1 MSLPSRSVD
10 RPIAVLMTTLA
21 VCVFGSLSVRTLD
34 VELLPDLSYPTL
46 TVQTE
51 YPDAAP
57 ESVEQFV
64 TRPVEEAVG
73 VIQGL
78 RDMRSVSRAGLSEVV
93 LEFEWDQEMDY
104 AAMEVREKVNLVEMP
119 DETEP
124 ARVLRF
130 DPSLDPILRISLAG
144 DRSLDELR
152 QLAERWVKPKLES
165 VRGVAAARVRGGL
178 DPEVVVEA
186 DPERLAARGLA
197 LADLESALRSE
208 NVNRPGGIV
217 KDWGAVYLIR
227 TLNEFDDLEQLERT
241 VIRDT
246 AQGIVRVEDVATVQR
261 GHRDRDEITRAAGH
275 EAVELAI
282 YREGSANTVAVADA
296 VNLALD
302 ELRAESRADLELV
315 LLSDQSRYIR
325 AAIAEVWSSALLGG
339 FLAVLVLF
347 FFLRDIGATSIIAL
361 SIPTSVIATFLPL
374 QQADVTINIM
384 SLGGLALGV
393 GMLVDNAIVV
403 LEAIDRHRLGGLS
416 RREAAQRGASEVA
429 GAVTASTLTTVAVF
443 LPIVFV
449 EGIAGQLFYDLAV
462 TICLSLLASLVV
474 SLTVVP
480 ALAGL
485 APSAESARA
494 RRTLFAIDRHFEPGN
509 PVPWT
514 WRFLGLELAPVGDG
528 VGRPS
533 RALTIVLFPLRLVL
547 LLAALVVGAC
557 WQVLSRTFFAIMWP
571 ASRGFE
577 ALSAAYPRWL
587 RAALQRRVAVLATA
601 FVLFAASVLWIS
613 QLGTDLVPVL
623 AQGEFAFQMR
633 LPEGTPI
640 EATADIVERIE
651 ASLVSDPVFE
661 RVFSVVGNLP
671 STASGRQTTGENLA
685 QISFVLAEG
694 TTTEAETAAVERVR
708 TRIADFPRL
717 DIELVRPSILAVKP
731 PIVVQLFSDDLDELT
746 IAADRVV
753 AALSA
758 DVQLRDLASSAEPG
772 SPEIRIVPL
781 RDQMAAL
788 GVTVADL
795 AGSLRGQIRGNLVGQ
810 FREGE
815 ERLDIRLRVREENR
829 DRATEVRALGIR
841 LPGGRVVPV
850 DAVAEIDTARSPAA
864 IHRASGARMA
874 EVTATTSGGDLGAVI
889 DRVRHTVD
897 EIDMPPGVVAEL
909 AGQDRELAVSFASL
923 RMALALALFL
933 VYVVMAFQFESILQ
947 PLIIM
952 FAVPL
957 ALIGVAAALGS
968 TGTTISVLAL
978 IGAVLLAG
986 IVVNNAIVLVDAV
999 NRRRGEEGQPM
1010 EDALVEAGRERL
1022 RPILMTTLTTVL
1034 GLVPMALGLGEG
1046 AELRAPLAITV
1057 IGGLTSATVL
1067 TLIIVPCLYRIVV
1080 RASSGAVPVAAAAA
1094 GSSLRASVEE
1104 AGA

>member
-21 VCVFGSLSVRTLD
+21 VSVFGLLSVRSLE

-104 AAMEVREKVNLVEMP
+104 AAMEVREKVNLVELP

-130 DPSLDPILRISLAG
+130 DPSLDPILRVSLAG

-178 DPEVVVEA
+178 DPEIVVEA

-197 LADLESALRSE
+197 LADLETALSNE

-227 TLNEFDDLEQLERT
+227 TLNEFEDLEQLERT

-246 AQGIVRVEDVATVQR
+246 AQGVVRVEDVATVLR

-296 VNLALD
+296 VKVALD

-325 AAIAEVWSSALLGG
+325 AAIAEVWSAALLGG
-339 FLAVLVLF
+339 ILAVLVLF
-347 FFLRDIGATSIIAL
+347 FFLRDIGTTSIIAL

-403 LEAIDRHRLGGLS
+403 LEAIDRHRQSGLS

-474 SLTVVP
+474 SLTVIP

-485 APSAESARA
+485 APSTESARA
-494 RRTLFAIDRHFEPGN
+494 RRTLFAIDRHFDPERPL
-509 PVPWT
+509 PWT

-528 VGRPS
+528 VGKTS
-533 RALTIVLFPLRLVL
+533 LALTILLFPLRLAL
-547 LLAALVVGAC
+547 LLVALLIGLG
-557 WQVLSRTFFAIMWP
+557 WRVLSRAFFALTWP
-571 ASRGFE
+571 ASRGFD
-577 ALSAAYPRWL
+577 ALRAAYPGWL
-587 RAALQRRVAVLATA
+587 AAALRGRVFVLVTA
-601 FVLFAASVLWIS
+601 FLLFGVSLFWIS
-613 QLGTDLVPVL
+613 RLGTDLVPVL
-623 AQGEFAFQMR
+623 AQGEFAFQLR

-640 EATADIVERIE
+640 ETTADIVERIE
-651 ASLVSDPVFE
+651 SSLVGDPAFE

-694 TTTEAETAAVERVR
+694 ATTEAESSAVERVR
-708 TRIADFPRL
+708 ATIADFPRL
-717 DIELVRPSILAVKP
+717 DVELVRPSILAVKP

-746 IAADRVV
+746 VAADRVV

-758 DVQLRDLASSAEPG
+758 DPQLRDLASSAEPG

-781 RDQMAAL
+781 RDRMAAL
-788 GVTVADL
+788 GVSVADL

-815 ERLDIRLRVREENR
+815 ERLDIRLRVREEDR
-829 DRATEVRALGIR
+829 DRAAEVRALSIR

-850 DAVAEIDTARSPAA
+850 DAVAEIETARSPAA

-874 EVTATTSGGDLGAVI
+874 EVTATTAGGDLGAI
-889 DRVRHTVD
+889 IERVRRAVD
-897 EIDMPPGVVAEL
+897 AIDMPPGVVAEL

-923 RMALALALFL
+923 RLALALAVFL
-933 VYVVMAFQFESILQ
+933 VYVVMAFQFESVLQ

-957 ALIGVAAALGS
+957 ALVGIAVALGT

-999 NRRRGEEGQPM
+999 NRRARDEGQTL
-1010 EDALVEAGRERL
+1010 DVALVSAGGERL

-1034 GLVPMALGLGEG
+1034 GLLPMSLGLGEG

-1057 IGGLTSATVL
+1057 IGGLSSATVL
-1067 TLIIVPCLYRIVV
+1067 TLIIVPCLYRTVV
-1080 RASSGAVPVAAAAA
+1080 RTAPRQAGQVSAATSALRASS
-1094 GSSLRASVEE
+1094 EE